1 LTIGR
6 GSGTT
11 FLTSATKGNETSSP
25 RTDVHSPSNIIPA
38 HYSHILSYN
47 LPSSQDG
54 WPVPSSG
61 INCELDY
68 RNPETGENG
77 KHSQDGLC
85 CIIGIRH
92 IAKGVF
98 GGKWDSTGKCS
109 VCGAN
114 FVYGDVWRHGP
125 TGEFVHQGHTCA
137 AKYEMLADRSAW
149 ELKLGRLQAA
159 AAKAV
164 IRARN
169 EEERREFLSANPGLE
184 AALALKDKH
193 SILADLGDKF
203 SIYRGLSEKQVAL
216 ALKLAHEVN
225 NPEAAEPTVPAPI
238 QSVRQTFRGVVVSV
252 KDQEGQYGTSWKV
265 TVKVQTDAGVW
276 LAWGTLPASILD
288 ANRAQGRTA
297 RALKGAVLEMT
308 ATLKPG
314 RDAHFALMDR
324 PKGSI
329 VAEPPAPAV
338 AA

>member
-1 LTIGR
+1 M
-6 GSGTT
+6 
-11 FLTSATKGNETSSP
+11 AP

-38 HYSHILSYN
+38 NYSHILSYN

-54 WPVPSSG
+54 FPIPSSG
-61 INCELDY
+61 VNCELDN
-68 RNPETGENG
+68 RNPSTGENG
-77 KHSQDGLC
+77 KHSEDGLC

-114 FVYGDVWRHGP
+114 FVYGDVWRHDP
-125 TGEFVHQGHTCA
+125 SGEFVHLGHTCA

-149 ELKLGRLQAA
+149 ELKLGRLKDA

-169 EEERREFLSANPGLE
+169 DEERREFLAANPGLG
-184 AALALKDKH
+184 AALALADKH
-193 SILADLGDKF
+193 RILEDLAQKF
-203 SIYRGLSEKQVAL
+203 GIYRGLSARQVEL

-225 NPEAAEPTVPAPI
+225 NPEAAETNIPAPI
-238 QSVRQTFRGVVVSV
+238 TGGRQTFRGVVVSV
-252 KDQEGQYGTSWKV
+252 KDSDGPYGMTWKV
-265 TVKVQTDAGVW
+265 TVKVQGNGGTW

-297 RALKGAVLEMT
+297 RGLKGAVVELT

-314 RDAHFALMDR
+314 RDAHFAMMNR
-324 PKGSI
+324 PVGTI
-329 VAEPPAPAV
+329 VEQPPAQAV